1 MESNT
6 GDEEKSML
14 WMRSE
19 SPWVVGKGARK
30 EQNMVSEPRGR

>member
-6 GDEEKSML
+6 GNEEKSTL
-14 WMRSE
+14 RKRSE
-19 SPWVVGKGARK
+19 SPWVVKKGARK